1 MARRHDHGVVVGGQR
16 DLVKNTAEIA
26 DDDLMRRGEMCGACQ
41 LRAVIVHRDLKADI
55 VQHRGEGAADMAR
68 AEEVDAPRADDGLDK
83 GAAVPVGSGGKE
95 ALRAVAQLVRC
106 KEAKFAQRLAVE
118 HEAEPYVSA
127 AAERVAP
134 GAQHSD
140 LRGVLRRNILEPNRH
155 VAAADHARAVRRLRV
170 ECKVPQGVP
179 FPLQQLAREEN
190 GLPLHRAAAD
200 RAERCAVGKD
210 RHVCARAARG
220 GAVGLQDAA
229 EHHALTARQSGKHC
243 V

>member
-1 MARRHDHGVVVGGQR
+1 M
-16 DLVKNTAEIA
+16 
-26 DDDLMRRGEMCGACQ
+26 
-41 LRAVIVHRDLKADI
+41 
-55 VQHRGEGAADMAR
+55 QHRREGTADMAR
-68 AEEVDAPRADDGLDK
+68 TEKVDAPRADDGLDK

-95 ALRAVAQLVRC
+95 AFRAVAQLVRR

-118 HEAEPYVSA
+118 HEAEPDVPA

-170 ECKVPQGVP
+170 EREVPQGVP
-179 FPLQQLAREEN
+179 LPLQQLAREEN

-200 RAERCAVGKD
+200 RAERRAIGKD

-229 EHHALTARQSGKHC
+229 EHHTLTARQSGKHC